1 VTFDIDANG
10 IVTVKAKDKG
20 TNKEQAITIQA
31 SGGLSDEDIE
41 KMVKDAE
48 ANAEADKD
56 RRELVET
63 KNQAESLIHST
74 KKSLAEHADKVDPST
89 VEVIELAMGALE
101 ETLKSEDAGKIKG
114 GIQNLTEAAM
124 RLGEAIY
131 KASQSDKDDGDE
143 QRGVDED
150 IVDADFEDLG
160 NNKRK

>member
-1 VTFDIDANG
+1 MLIQHEPLFVALRLPAN
-10 IVTVKAKDKG
+10 AR
-20 TNKEQAITIQA
+20 NASITIQA

-41 KMVKDAE
+41 QMVKDAE
-48 ANAEADKD
+48 ANAEADKE

-74 KKSLAEHADKVDPST
+74 KKSLSEHADKVDPST

-101 ETLKSEDAGKIKG
+101 ETLASENVGKIKG

-124 RLGEAIY
+124 KLGEAIY
-131 KASQSDKDDGDE
+131 KASQSESDGDQDE